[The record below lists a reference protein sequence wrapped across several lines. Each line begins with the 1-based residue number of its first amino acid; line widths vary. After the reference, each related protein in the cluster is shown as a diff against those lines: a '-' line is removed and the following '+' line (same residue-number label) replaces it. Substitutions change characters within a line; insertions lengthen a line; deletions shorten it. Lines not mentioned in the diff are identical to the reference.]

1 MLSRWLHLPHT
12 IMKQSIES
20 TNKPILWEE
29 LTWEEVANIREN
41 GQDLV
46 ILPVGATEQHS
57 LHLPV
62 GVDTFSV
69 MAVAQ
74 GVSAKTGFPI
84 LPPLAYGVSLGHTS
98 KWPGTISLR
107 PETLSAIVLEIAEW
121 VVCAGFSRL
130 VLLNG
135 HYTNWAPLRCGL
147 ENIRYQYPQLKIA
160 LRSVWEISES
170 INQLYQ
176 QDAVNFHA
184 NCAETS
190 IMMAIRPDLVHPNK
204 AQDEPDRSAHCF
216 FTYNVSQES
225 VHGGVGNPSEATTKF
240 GQSLLNRCVE
250 TLSQQL
256 EKALL
261 EKTPLETMPPG
272 VSLF

>member
-1 MLSRWLHLPHT
+1 MNSPV
-12 IMKQSIES
+12 
-20 TNKPILWEE
+20 LWDE
-29 LTWEEVANIREN
+29 LTWEEIGNLRN
-41 GQDLV
+41 RGKDLV

-69 MAVAQ
+69 MSVAQ
-74 GVSAKTGFPI
+74 GVSAKTGFPV
-84 LPPLAYGVSLGHTS
+84 LPPLAYGCSLGHTH

-121 VVCAGFSRL
+121 IVGAGFSRL

-147 ENIRYQYPQLKIA
+147 ENIRHQYPNLRIA
-160 LRSVWEISES
+160 LRSVWEISNE

-190 IMMAIRPDLVHPNK
+190 VMLAIRPDLVQLEK

-216 FTYNVSQES
+216 FSYTVPQES
-225 VHGGVGNPSEATTKF
+225 VHGGVGKPSQSTTQY
-240 GQSLLNRCVE
+240 GQTILDACID
-250 TLSQQL
+250 TLSRQL
-256 EKALL
+256 EQAVL
-261 EKTPLETMPPG
+261 EKIPLEAFPP
-272 VSLF
+272 VKV